1 MKRSILPT
9 LLPAHQQALLPTRR
23 SAAQSAVQSVLH
35 SVLHSVLLSAIVQS
49 LLWIFLLSISGSLQ
63 AQNSLEAVLKEI
75 ETQNLSLKALRM
87 QADAEKIGNKTS
99 LFLQDPEVAFHYLW
113 GNPSGMG
120 NRTDFSIQQAFN
132 LPPVYRLQQQIAGL
146 KNEQAELV
154 YQKALLEVRH
164 LTSTLCY
171 QLIYTHAMM
180 GELGKRAAHAEE
192 LAVMYKAKLER
203 GESSLPDY
211 NKAQL
216 SRLQATQAVERLR
229 IEKNQLLA
237 QLAQLNG
244 GESIA
249 IPDTLFPVRTLPSE
263 FSEWYREAAG
273 ENPLLGWLQKEVEIG
288 QKEARLSRAR
298 SLPTWHTGY
307 MSESVPGESFRGV
320 ELGMSIPLWENKN
333 QVKYAEAAAKARES
347 SSDNRKQQFYLQL
360 KALHEKAI
368 SLKQSAENYRS
379 QLQLLDHTPLLRK
392 ALNAGQISL
401 IEYLTELSLYYEGV
415 ATRFELERDFYLAV
429 AELDYPH
436 SF

>member
-23 SAAQSAVQSVLH
+23 SAVPSALQSTLQSAIFQSF
-35 SVLHSVLLSAIVQS
+35 
-49 LLWIFLLSISGSLQ
+49 LWVFLLSISGSLQ

-113 GNPSGMG
+113 GNPSGVG
-120 NRTDFSIQQAFN
+120 NRTDFSIQQEFA

-180 GELGKRAAHAEE
+180 GELGKRAVHAEE
-192 LAVMYKAKLER
+192 IADMYKAKLER

-216 SRLQATQAVERLR
+216 SRLQATQAVESLR

-244 GESIA
+244 GQSIV
-249 IPDTLFPVRTLPSE
+249 IPDTLFPVRTLPTE
-263 FSEWYREAAG
+263 FSEWYKEAAG

-298 SLPTWHTGY
+298 SLPTWYTGF

-320 ELGMSIPLWENKN
+320 ELGMSIPLWENRNK
-333 QVKYAEAAAKARES
+333 VKYAEAAAKARES

-360 KALHEKAI
+360 KALHERAVL
-368 SLKQSAENYRS
+368 LKQSADSYRL

-392 ALNAGQISL
+392 ALDAGQISL

-415 ATRFELERDFYLAV
+415 TTQFELERDFYMAV

>member
-23 SAAQSAVQSVLH
+23 SAVPSALQSTLQSAIFQSF
-35 SVLHSVLLSAIVQS
+35 
-49 LLWIFLLSISGSLQ
+49 LWVFLLSISGSLQ

-113 GNPSGMG
+113 GNPSGVG
-120 NRTDFSIQQAFN
+120 NRTDFSIQQEFA

-180 GELGKRAAHAEE
+180 GELGKRAVHAEE
-192 LAVMYKAKLER
+192 IADMYKAKLER

-216 SRLQATQAVERLR
+216 SRLQATQAVESLR

-244 GESIA
+244 GQSIV
-249 IPDTLFPVRTLPSE
+249 IPDTLFPVRTLPTE
-263 FSEWYREAAG
+263 FSEWYKEAAG

-298 SLPTWHTGY
+298 SLPTWYTGF

-320 ELGMSIPLWENKN
+320 ELGMSIPLWENRNK
-333 QVKYAEAAAKARES
+333 VKYAEAAAKARES

-360 KALHEKAI
+360 KALHERAVL
-368 SLKQSAENYRS
+368 LKQSADSYRL

-392 ALNAGQISL
+392 ALDAGQISL

-415 ATRFELERDFYLAV
+415 TTQFELERDFYMAA